1 LQANLYTHIR
11 AYLMRLAMSEMTKDR
26 KGWKPETV
34 ILRDDDKV
42 AIVKE
47 GKLELQSWDD
57 WSKKNLKK
65 RTKTREQ
72 NG

>member
-1 LQANLYTHIR
+1 
-11 AYLMRLAMSEMTKDR
+11 MSEMTKDR

-65 RTKTREQ
+65 RTKTRE
-72 NG
+72 